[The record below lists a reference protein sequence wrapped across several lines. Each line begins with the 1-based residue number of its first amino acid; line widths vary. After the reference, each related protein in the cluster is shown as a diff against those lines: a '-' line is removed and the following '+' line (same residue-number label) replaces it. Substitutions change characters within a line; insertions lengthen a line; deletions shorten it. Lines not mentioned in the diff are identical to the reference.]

1 MKKYHSNNAIFNRKV
16 YNDLEINFDTN
27 YVEETLDSR
36 LSIIKKKLYKFKNP
50 YVGNK
55 RKLICEIIKTIDKY
69 GINYETVLDLFTG
82 SGYVSIAMQL
92 LGKNVICNDI
102 LVSSHFNTLAT
113 IINRSVELTKKEKD
127 YLLNNNSKKPVNK
140 FFENYQDRFTLK
152 EIEFLNNYY
161 YNIRY
166 LFSPF
171 ASDGLTLIKTAISF
185 ASMQNYV
192 LEHCFV
198 GGRLSNNQVLAKVE
212 HRMSHRKNN
221 GREMPFK
228 DIRWSKYSCTD
239 ESLRGKVF
247 QMDAIDLLRERKELE
262 IFPDM
267 CYIDPPYGGLS
278 SDYATMYE
286 FVEGYV
292 YLQTRE
298 EREEILDNYNDECI
312 LSINKRKE
320 SQQKF
325 VSRTGY
331 SENFDELIS
340 LTDGIP
346 CIIISYNDSSW
357 GSIEEIS
364 SIVKNHRKD
373 VKIEN
378 FDYDYKYRNN
388 NDKKQSKEFLII
400 GR

>member
-1 MKKYHSNNAIFNRKV
+1 
-16 YNDLEINFDTN
+16 
-27 YVEETLDSR
+27 
-36 LSIIKKKLYKFKNP
+36 
-50 YVGNK
+50 
-55 RKLICEIIKTIDKY
+55 
-69 GINYETVLDLFTG
+69 
-82 SGYVSIAMQL
+82 
-92 LGKNVICNDI
+92 
-102 LVSSHFNTLAT
+102 
-113 IINRSVELTKKEKD
+113 
-127 YLLNNNSKKPVNK
+127 
-140 FFENYQDRFTLK
+140 
-152 EIEFLNNYY
+152 
-161 YNIRY
+161 
-166 LFSPF
+166 
-171 ASDGLTLIKTAISF
+171 
-185 ASMQNYV
+185 
-192 LEHCFV
+192 
-198 GGRLSNNQVLAKVE
+198 
-212 HRMSHRKNN
+212 
-221 GREMPFK
+221 
-228 DIRWSKYSCTD
+228 
-239 ESLRGKVF
+239 
-247 QMDAIDLLRERKELE
+247 
-262 IFPDM
+262 M